1 MVARARGARCTRGPE
16 RATRARRRQPR
27 PRTVRSVVDLRLAIE
42 STNSLQLIIS
52 PQLRCRLRWHAR
64 FIRFTCIYHHEI
76 LVSTLKY
83 TSPRPLTTLMCAHRI
98 RQAPPPVRGSVR
110 TGRTQHSV
118 ICGDRQQSQCDTL
131 SRTRTSRVAHRV
143 PPRFAIS
150 AHKFGEHADVMHSP
164 FLSADEH
171 TISCTKRSTW
181 GSGGDA
187 YFVTPMTPWS
197 TVRSHARM

>member
-83 TSPRPLTTLMCAHRI
+83 TSPRPLSTLMMRASHP
-98 RQAPPPVRGSVR
+98 AGATTGSVR
-110 TGRTQHSV
+110 TGRTKHSV
-118 ICGDRQQSQCDTL
+118 IRGDRQQSQCDTL
-131 SRTRTSRVAHRV
+131 SCTRTSRVAHRV

-181 GSGGDA
+181 RSGGDA

>member
-1 MVARARGARCTRGPE
+1 MHPRSRARH
-16 RATRARRRQPR
+16 PR
-27 PRTVRSVVDLRLAIE
+27 PTEAAPTEDRTVRRRPEARNRIDQFPAADH
-42 STNSLQLIIS
+42 IS
-52 PQLRCRLRWHAR
+52 ATPRCRLRWHAR

-83 TSPRPLTTLMCAHRI
+83 TSPRPLTTLMCARRI

-110 TGRTQHSV
+110 TGRTSTALSAATA
-118 ICGDRQQSQCDTL
+118 QQSQCDTL

-181 GSGGDA
+181 RSGGDA